1 MATSNEVSNNDADML
16 QFLEEDKNT
25 KKNDTPLSQLYNP
38 VPPIEKAPSK
48 QKNRKKHERTDLEA
62 GFVMNVDLTDKK
74 SMPSV
79 QGSIPQ
85 QSINTSRYSR
95 RNIDHDEVLLT
106 WDETAMRGLTKEEQ
120 SKVYDKLKSKFRIG

>member
-1 MATSNEVSNNDADML
+1 MQVSCR
-16 QFLEEDKNT
+16 E
-25 KKNDTPLSQLYNP
+25 
-38 VPPIEKAPSK
+38 
-48 QKNRKKHERTDLEA
+48 
-62 GFVMNVDLTDKK
+62 
-74 SMPSV
+74 
-79 QGSIPQ
+79 